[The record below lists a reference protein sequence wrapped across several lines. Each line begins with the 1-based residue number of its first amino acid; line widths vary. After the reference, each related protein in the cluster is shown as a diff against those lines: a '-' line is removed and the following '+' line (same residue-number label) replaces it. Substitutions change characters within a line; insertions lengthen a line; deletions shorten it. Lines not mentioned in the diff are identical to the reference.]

1 MGKKFS
7 IINKKI
13 MTFSDEL
20 ILLLKARYPLIYVST
35 QEEDRLEYIIR
46 KSIQNLL
53 SRGIFTWDFVDGYTL
68 NINSNNIAKR
78 NPLQALEF
86 IETFAPETANVF
98 ILKDFQKFFNDI
110 AVSRKLRNLVRVLK
124 IQPKTII
131 IIASNITIPE
141 ELRDIITII
150 QFKLPQLDEIK
161 NELEKLL
168 KSLNQEIDYKFF
180 ELLAQACQGLSL
192 ERIRRVLAKTIATYK
207 IIDDR
212 SINLVLKEKSQL
224 ISQTE
229 ILEFWPATEKLSYI
243 GGLDNL
249 KSWLKKRS
257 NSFSEQATNY
267 GLPIP
272 RGLLLVGIQGTGK
285 SLTAKAIANDWKL
298 PLLRLD
304 VGRLFGGFVGESEER
319 VRQMTQ
325 ISEALAPCIL
335 WIDEIDKAF
344 KESKGDSGTTNRVFS
359 TFLTWLSEKKSPVFI
374 VATANDI
381 SSLPLE
387 IIRKGRFDEIFFIG
401 LPTFEERKMIFQIH
415 LSMLRPDRWHAYDI
429 NLLTTNSENFSGAEI
444 LQSIIEGMHFAFY
457 EKREFTTNDILLGI
471 QQIIPL
477 AQVDEE
483 KIEKL
488 QNWALSG
495 RIRLASKLL

>member
-1 MGKKFS
+1 
-7 IINKKI
+7 
-13 MTFSDEL
+13 MTFSNEL
-20 ILLLKARYPLIYVST
+20 ILLLKARYPFIYIST
-35 QEEDRLEYIIR
+35 LEEDRVEYIIR
-46 KSIQNLL
+46 KSVQSLL
-53 SRGIFTWDFVDGYTL
+53 NRGIFTWDFVDGYIIT
-68 NINSNNIAKR
+68 SMNNKSIGRR
-78 NPLQALEF
+78 NPLEALEF
-86 IETFAPETANVF
+86 IETFVSETPNIF

-110 AVSRKLRNLVRVLK
+110 AVSRKLRNLVRILK

-131 IIASNITIPE
+131 VIASSIIIPE
-141 ELRDIITII
+141 ELRDLITIV
-150 QFKLPQLDEIK
+150 QFKLPQLKEIK
-161 NELEKLL
+161 KELEKLL
-168 KSLNQEIDYKFF
+168 KYLNQSIDYKFL
-180 ELLAQACQGLSL
+180 EILAQACQGLSL
-192 ERIRRVLAKTIATYK
+192 ERIRRVLAKIIATYK
-207 IIDDR
+207 IIDER
-212 SINLVLKEKSQL
+212 SIALILKEKSQL

-229 ILEFWPATEKLSYI
+229 ILEFWSVTEKLSYI
-243 GGLDNL
+243 GGLENL
-249 KSWLKKRS
+249 KNWLKKRS
-257 NSFSEQATNY
+257 NSFSEQALNY

-285 SLTAKAIANDWKL
+285 SLTAKAIANEWKL

-319 VRQMTQ
+319 VRQMIQ

-381 SSLPLE
+381 SLLPLE

-401 LPTFEERKMIFQIH
+401 LPTFEERKRIFQIH
-415 LSMLRPDRWHAYDI
+415 LSTLRPETWESYDLI
-429 NLLTTNSENFSGAEI
+429 SLSKNTENFSGAEI
-444 LQSIIEGMHFAFY
+444 FQSIVEGMHFAFY
-457 EKREFTTNDILLGI
+457 EKREFSTEDILLGI

-477 AQVDEE
+477 AQIDQD
-483 KIEKL
+483 KIDKL
-488 QNWALSG
+488 QNWAFSG

>member
-1 MGKKFS
+1 
-7 IINKKI
+7 

-20 ILLLKARYPLIYVST
+20 ILLLKARYPLIYIST
-35 QEEDRLEYIIR
+35 QEEDRVEYVIR
-46 KSIQNLL
+46 KSVKNLL
-53 SRGIFTWDFVDGYTL
+53 TRGIFTWDFVDGYI
-68 NINSNNIAKR
+68 INSNMNNLAKK

-86 IETFAPETANVF
+86 IETFASETANIF

-110 AVSRKLRNLVRVLK
+110 SISRKLRNLVRILK
-124 IQPKTII
+124 LQPKTII

-141 ELRDIITII
+141 ELRDLITII
-150 QFKLPQLDEIK
+150 QFKLPQLQEIK
-161 NELEKLL
+161 KELEKLL
-168 KSLNQEIDYKFF
+168 KSLNQSIDYNFI
-180 ELLAQACQGLSL
+180 EILAQACQGLSL

-207 IIDDR
+207 VIDER
-212 SINLVLKEKSQL
+212 TINLVLKEKSQL
-224 ISQTE
+224 ISQTQ
-229 ILEFWPATEKLSYI
+229 ILEFWSATEKLSSI

-249 KSWLKKRS
+249 KNWLNKRS
-257 NSFSEQATNY
+257 NSFSEKATNY

-285 SLTAKAIANDWKL
+285 SLTAKAIANEWKL

-344 KESKGDSGTTNRVFS
+344 QESKGDGGTTNRVFS

-381 SSLPLE
+381 SLLPLE

-401 LPTFEERKMIFQIH
+401 LPTFEERKRIFQIH
-415 LSMLRPDRWHAYDI
+415 LSLLRSETWQSYDL
-429 NLLTTNSENFSGAEI
+429 NLLSQNTENFSGAEI
-444 LQSIIEGMHFAFY
+444 FQSIIEGMHFAFY

-471 QQIIPL
+471 KQTIPL
-477 AQVDEE
+477 SQIDKE
-483 KIEKL
+483 KIDKL

-495 RIRLASKLL
+495 RIRLASKLV

>member
-46 KSIQNLL
+46 KSVQNLL
-53 SRGIFTWDFVDGYTL
+53 SRGIFTWDFVDGYSL
-68 NINSNNIAKR
+68 NVNSNNIAKR

-86 IETFAPETANVF
+86 IETFVPETANVF

-110 AVSRKLRNLVRVLK
+110 AVSRKLRNLVRLLK

-415 LSMLRPDRWHAYDI
+415 LSMLRPDTWDAYDI

>member
-1 MGKKFS
+1 
-7 IINKKI
+7 

-20 ILLLKARYPLIYVST
+20 ILLLKARYPLIYIST

-46 KSIQNLL
+46 KSVQNLL
-53 SRGIFTWDFVDGYTL
+53 SRGIFTWDFVDGYSL
-68 NINSNNIAKR
+68 NVNSNNVAKR

-86 IETFAPETANVF
+86 IETFVPETANVF

-168 KSLNQEIDYKFF
+168 KSLNQQIDYKFF

-207 IIDDR
+207 IIDER

-415 LSMLRPDRWHAYDI
+415 LSMLRPDTWHDYDI

>member
-46 KSIQNLL
+46 KSVQNLL
-53 SRGIFTWDFVDGYTL
+53 SRGIFMWDFVDGYSL
-68 NINSNNIAKR
+68 NVNSNNIAKR

-86 IETFAPETANVF
+86 IETFVPETANVF

-110 AVSRKLRNLVRVLK
+110 AVSRKLRNLVRLLK

-415 LSMLRPDRWHAYDI
+415 LSMLRPDTWDAYDI

>member
-1 MGKKFS
+1 MK
-7 IINKKI
+7 
-13 MTFSDEL
+13 FSDEL
-20 ILLLKARYPLIYVST
+20 ILLLKARYPLIYIST
-35 QEEDRLEYIIR
+35 QEEDRLEFLIR
-46 KSIQNLL
+46 KSVQNLL
-53 SRGIFTWDFVDGYTL
+53 NRGIFTWDFIDGY
-68 NINSNNIAKR
+68 NITGSNNNIAKK

-86 IETFAPETANVF
+86 IETFVSETANVF
-98 ILKDFQKFFNDI
+98 ILKDFQKFLNDI
-110 AVSRKLRNLVRVLK
+110 SVSRKLKNLVRVLK
-124 IQPKTII
+124 LQPKTII
-131 IIASNITIPE
+131 ILAPNVLIPE
-141 ELRDIITII
+141 ELRDFITII
-150 QFKLPQLDEIK
+150 QFKLPQLKEIK
-161 NELEKLL
+161 KELEKLL
-168 KSLNQEIDYKFF
+168 KLLNQNIDYKFL
-180 ELLAQACQGLSL
+180 EILAQACQGLSL
-192 ERIRRVLAKTIATYK
+192 EKIRRVLAKTIATYK
-207 IIDDR
+207 IIDER
-212 SINLVLKEKSQL
+212 SINLILKEKSQL

-229 ILEFWPATEKLSYI
+229 ILEFWSPTEKLSYI
-243 GGLDNL
+243 GGLENL
-249 KSWLKKRS
+249 KSWLDKRS
-257 NSFSEQATNY
+257 NSFSEKAINY

-285 SLTAKAIANDWKL
+285 SLTAKAIANEWKV

-304 VGRLFGGFVGESEER
+304 VGRLFGGFVGESEQR

-415 LSMLRPDRWHAYDI
+415 LSLLRPETYQCYDL
-429 NLLTTNSENFSGAEI
+429 NLLSQNTENFSGAEI
-444 LQSIIEGMHFAFY
+444 LQSIIEGMYFAFY
-457 EKREFTTNDILLGI
+457 EKREFTTKDILLGI
-471 QQIIPL
+471 EQIIPL
-477 AQVDEE
+477 SEVD
-483 KIEKL
+483 KDTIDKL
-488 QNWALSG
+488 QNWAFSG

>member
-1 MGKKFS
+1 
-7 IINKKI
+7 

-20 ILLLKARYPLIYVST
+20 ILLLKARYPLIYIST
-35 QEEDRLEYIIR
+35 HEEDRLEYVIR
-46 KSIQNLL
+46 KSVQSLL
-53 SRGIFTWDFVDGYTL
+53 NRGIFTWDFVDGY
-68 NINSNNIAKR
+68 NINSTNNNLAKR

-86 IETFAPETANVF
+86 IDTFVSETANVF

-110 AVSRKLRNLVRVLK
+110 AISRKLKNLVRILK
-124 IQPKTII
+124 LQPKTII
-131 IIASNITIPE
+131 IIASNIIIPE
-141 ELRDIITII
+141 ELRDLITIVE
-150 QFKLPQLDEIK
+150 FKLPQPQEIK
-161 NELEKLL
+161 KELEKLL
-168 KSLNQEIDYKFF
+168 KSLNQKINYKFL
-180 ELLAQACQGLSL
+180 EILSQACQGLSL
-192 ERIRRVLAKTIATYK
+192 ERIRRVLAKTIVTYK
-207 IIDDR
+207 IIDER

-224 ISQTE
+224 IRQTE
-229 ILEFWPATEKLSYI
+229 ILEFWSATEKLSYI
-243 GGLDNL
+243 GGLENL
-249 KSWLKKRS
+249 KSWLNKRS
-257 NSFSEQATNY
+257 NSFSEQAINY

-285 SLTAKAIANDWKL
+285 SLTAKAIANEWKL

-381 SSLPLE
+381 SLLPLE

-415 LSMLRPDRWHAYDI
+415 LSILRPETWKTYDLS
-429 NLLTTNSENFSGAEI
+429 LLSEKTENFSGAEI
-444 LQSIIEGMHFAFY
+444 FQSIIEGMHFAFY
-457 EKREFTTNDILLGI
+457 EKREFSTNDIVSGI
-471 QQIIPL
+471 EQIIPL
-477 AQVDEE
+477 SEVDKER
-483 KIEKL
+483 IAKL
-488 QNWALSG
+488 QNWAFSG
-495 RIRLASKLL
+495 RIRLASKLI

>member
-20 ILLLKARYPLIYVST
+20 ILLLKARYPLIYIST

>member
-1 MGKKFS
+1 
-7 IINKKI
+7 

-20 ILLLKARYPLIYVST
+20 ILLLKARYPLIYIST
-35 QEEDRLEYIIR
+35 QEEDRLEYLIR
-46 KSIQNLL
+46 KSVQTLL
-53 SRGIFTWDFVDGYTL
+53 NRGIFTWDFVDGY
-68 NINSNNIAKR
+68 NINPTNNNLAKR

-86 IETFAPETANVF
+86 IETFASETANVF

-110 AVSRKLRNLVRVLK
+110 SISRKLKNLVRVLK
-124 IQPKTII
+124 LQPKTII
-131 IIASNITIPE
+131 ILASNNIIPE
-141 ELRDIITII
+141 ELRDLITIVE
-150 QFKLPQLDEIK
+150 FKLPQLKEIK
-161 NELEKLL
+161 KELEKLL
-168 KSLNQEIDYKFF
+168 KSLNQKIDYKFL
-180 ELLAQACQGLSL
+180 EVLSQACQGLSL
-192 ERIRRVLAKTIATYK
+192 ERIRRVLAKTIVTYK

-224 ISQTE
+224 IRQTE
-229 ILEFWPATEKLSYI
+229 ILEFWSATEKLSYV
-243 GGLDNL
+243 GGLENL
-249 KSWLKKRS
+249 KNWLNKRS
-257 NSFSEQATNY
+257 NSFSEQAMNY
-267 GLPIP
+267 GLPLP

-285 SLTAKAIANDWKL
+285 SLIAKAIANDWKL

-381 SSLPLE
+381 SLLPLE

-415 LSMLRPDRWHAYDI
+415 LSILRPESWKIYDI
-429 NLLTTNSENFSGAEI
+429 SLLSEKTENFSGAEI
-444 LQSIIEGMHFAFY
+444 FQSIIEGMHFAFY
-457 EKREFTTNDILLGI
+457 EKREFSTNDIILGI
-471 QQIIPL
+471 EQIIPL
-477 AQVDEE
+477 SEVE
-483 KIEKL
+483 KERIDKL
-488 QNWALSG
+488 QNWAFSG
-495 RIRLASKLL
+495 RIRLASKLI

>member
-1 MGKKFS
+1 
-7 IINKKI
+7 

-20 ILLLKARYPLIYVST
+20 ILLLKARYPLIYIST

-46 KSIQNLL
+46 KSVQNLL
-53 SRGIFTWDFVDGYTL
+53 SRGIFTWDFVDGYSL
-68 NINSNNIAKR
+68 NVNSNNVAKR

-86 IETFAPETANVF
+86 IETFVPETANVF

-168 KSLNQEIDYKFF
+168 KSLNQQIDYKFF

-415 LSMLRPDRWHAYDI
+415 LSMLRPDTWHDYDI

>member
-20 ILLLKARYPLIYVST
+20 ILLLKARYPLIYIST

-46 KSIQNLL
+46 KSVQNLL
-53 SRGIFTWDFVDGYTL
+53 SRGIFTWDFVDGYSL
-68 NINSNNIAKR
+68 NVNSNNIAKR

-86 IETFAPETANVF
+86 IETFVPETANVF

-110 AVSRKLRNLVRVLK
+110 AVSRKLRNLVRLLK

-141 ELRDIITII
+141 EFRDIITII

-168 KSLNQEIDYKFF
+168 KSLNQQTDYKFF

-207 IIDDR
+207 IIDER

-224 ISQTE
+224 IRQTE

-415 LSMLRPDRWHAYDI
+415 LSMLRPDTWQEYDI
-429 NLLTTNSENFSGAEI
+429 NLLSTNTENFSGAEI

-457 EKREFTTNDILLGI
+457 EKREFRTTDILLGI

>member
-1 MGKKFS
+1 
-7 IINKKI
+7 

-20 ILLLKARYPLIYVST
+20 ILLLKARYPLIYIST

-46 KSIQNLL
+46 KTVQNLL
-53 SRGIFTWDFVDGYTL
+53 SRGIFTWDFVDGYSL
-68 NINSNNIAKR
+68 NVNSNNIAKR

-86 IETFAPETANVF
+86 IETFVPETANVF

-110 AVSRKLRNLVRVLK
+110 AVSRKLRNLVRLLK

-141 ELRDIITII
+141 ELRNIITII

-168 KSLNQEIDYKFF
+168 KSLNQQIDYNFF

-207 IIDDR
+207 IIDER

-224 ISQTE
+224 IRQTE

-415 LSMLRPDRWHAYDI
+415 LSMLRPDTYQEYDV
-429 NLLTTNSENFSGAEI
+429 NLLSRNTENFSGAEI

-457 EKREFTTNDILLGI
+457 EKREFRTNDILLGI

-477 AQVDEE
+477 AQVDAE

>member
-1 MGKKFS
+1 
-7 IINKKI
+7 

-20 ILLLKARYPLIYVST
+20 ILLLKARYPLIYIST

-46 KSIQNLL
+46 KTVQNLL
-53 SRGIFTWDFVDGYTL
+53 SRGIFTWDFVDGYSL
-68 NINSNNIAKR
+68 NVNSNNSAKR

-86 IETFAPETANVF
+86 IETFVPETANVF
-98 ILKDFQKFFNDI
+98 ILKDFQKFFTDI
-110 AVSRKLRNLVRVLK
+110 AVSRKLRNLVRLLK

-141 ELRDIITII
+141 ELRNIITII

-168 KSLNQEIDYKFF
+168 KSLNQQIDYNFF

-207 IIDDR
+207 IIDER
-212 SINLVLKEKSQL
+212 SINLVLNEKSQL
-224 ISQTE
+224 IRQTE

-249 KSWLKKRS
+249 KTWLKKRS

-415 LSMLRPDRWHAYDI
+415 LSMLRPDTYHEYDI
-429 NLLTTNSENFSGAEI
+429 NLLSTNTENFSGAEI

-457 EKREFTTNDILLGI
+457 EKREFKTNDILLGI

>member
-1 MGKKFS
+1 
-7 IINKKI
+7 

-46 KSIQNLL
+46 KSVQNLL
-53 SRGIFTWDFVDGYTL
+53 SRGIFTWDFVDGYSL
-68 NINSNNIAKR
+68 NVNSNNIAKR

-86 IETFAPETANVF
+86 IETFVPETANVF

-110 AVSRKLRNLVRVLK
+110 AVSRKLRNLVRLLK

-415 LSMLRPDRWHAYDI
+415 LSMLRPDTWDAYDI

>member
-1 MGKKFS
+1 
-7 IINKKI
+7 

-20 ILLLKARYPLIYVST
+20 ILLLKARYPLIYIST

-46 KSIQNLL
+46 KTVQNLL
-53 SRGIFTWDFVDGYTL
+53 SRGIFTWDFVDGYSL
-68 NINSNNIAKR
+68 NVNSNNIAKR

-86 IETFAPETANVF
+86 IETFVPETANVF

-110 AVSRKLRNLVRVLK
+110 AVSRKLRNLVRLLK

-141 ELRDIITII
+141 ELRNIITII

-168 KSLNQEIDYKFF
+168 KSLNQQIDYNFF

-207 IIDDR
+207 IIDER

-224 ISQTE
+224 IRQTE

-415 LSMLRPDRWHAYDI
+415 LSMLRPDTYQEYDV
-429 NLLTTNSENFSGAEI
+429 NLLSRNTENFSGAEI

-457 EKREFTTNDILLGI
+457 EKREFRTNDILLGI

-477 AQVDEE
+477 AQVDAE

-495 RIRLASKLL
+495 RIRLASRLL

>member
-1 MGKKFS
+1 MK
-7 IINKKI
+7 
-13 MTFSDEL
+13 FSDEL
-20 ILLLKARYPLIYVST
+20 VLLLKARYPLIYIST
-35 QEEDRLEYIIR
+35 QEEDRLEYTIR
-46 KSIQNLL
+46 KSVQNLL
-53 SRGIFTWDFVDGYTL
+53 NRGIFTWDFVDGYNTKA
-68 NINSNNIAKR
+68 NNQGLAKR

-86 IETFAPETANVF
+86 IETFAPETATVF

-110 AVSRKLRNLVRVLK
+110 AVSRKLRNLTRLLK
-124 IQPKTII
+124 TQPKTII
-131 IIASNITIPE
+131 ILAPNLAIPE
-141 ELRDIITII
+141 ELRDFITII
-150 QFKLPQLDEIK
+150 QFKLPHIQEIK
-161 NELEKLL
+161 KELEKLL
-168 KSLNQEIDYKFF
+168 KSLNQPIEEDFL
-180 ELLAQACQGLSL
+180 EVLSQACQGLSL
-192 ERIRRVLAKTIATYK
+192 ERIRRVLSKTIATYK
-207 IIDDR
+207 TIDQR
-212 SINLVLKEKSQL
+212 SIALVLKEKSQL

-229 ILEFWPATEKLSYI
+229 ILEFWPSTEKLAYI
-243 GGLDNL
+243 GGLENL

-257 NSFSEQATNY
+257 NSFSEKALNY

-285 SLTAKAIANDWKL
+285 SLTAKAIAHDWNL

-304 VGRLFGGFVGESEER
+304 VGRLFGGIVGESELR
-319 VRQMTQ
+319 VRQMIQ
-325 ISEALAPCIL
+325 ISEALSPCVL

-359 TFLTWLSEKKSPVFI
+359 TLLTWLSEKKSSVFI

-401 LPTFEERKMIFQIH
+401 LPTFEERKVIFQIH
-415 LSMLRPDRWHAYDI
+415 LSLLRPETWEYYDL
-429 NLLTTNSENFSGAEI
+429 NLLSQNTENFSGAEI
-444 LQSIIEGMHFAFY
+444 LQSIVEGMHYAFY
-457 EKREFTTNDILLGI
+457 EKREFTTEDICLGI

-477 AQVDEE
+477 AQVD
-483 KIEKL
+483 KDRIEKL